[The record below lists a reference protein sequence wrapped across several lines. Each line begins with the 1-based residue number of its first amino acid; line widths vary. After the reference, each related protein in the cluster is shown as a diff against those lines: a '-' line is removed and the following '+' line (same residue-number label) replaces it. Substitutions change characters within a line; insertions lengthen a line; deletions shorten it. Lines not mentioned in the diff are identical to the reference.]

1 MDDGAEDAAA
11 DGAEESAAA
20 DKKLEVRHTLWA
32 WFWAWTWTLAWA
44 WAWFCSDRTHSLVL
58 AAVLQKGS
66 MKTRF

>member
-32 WFWAWTWTLAWA
+32 WAWTRAWF
-44 WAWFCSDRTHSLVL
+44 WFCSDRTHSLVL